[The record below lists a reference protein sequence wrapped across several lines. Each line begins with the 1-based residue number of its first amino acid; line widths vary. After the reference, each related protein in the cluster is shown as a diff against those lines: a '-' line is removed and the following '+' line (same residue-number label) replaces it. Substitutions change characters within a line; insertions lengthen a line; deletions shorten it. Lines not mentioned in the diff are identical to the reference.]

1 MKKTVAMLVFGSLL
15 AVSLMAVAGD
25 DEKAKNKYG
34 VQQLSGTMV
43 EKRVMQML
51 QGVDWYGSF
60 NDAVAAAAE
69 EARPVFWVQLVGELD
84 GGL

>member
-15 AVSLMAVAGD
+15 AVSLM
-25 DEKAKNKYG
+25 AKNKYG